1 MYILFWSNDVMSVA
15 CIELPLV
22 LIAVGNILQSILLVG
37 IYKINA
43 SISWRI
49 GMNLSERYIY
59 VLNPLL
65 ECVWSYISIP
75 TLYIYL

>member
-37 IYKINA
+37 IYKAYWNE
-43 SISWRI
+43 SF
-49 GMNLSERYIY
+49 
-59 VLNPLL
+59 
-65 ECVWSYISIP
+65 
-75 TLYIYL
+75 